1 MTNAHDGD
9 FDSILD
15 DENLDD
21 ATDELDALEELA
33 GAKKVDDDDETDGEE
48 FAKSLIDTG
57 KEQGYLTYDQ
67 LTDALPESIEETDE
81 FGAIVLM
88 FEEKGLHL
96 RSRSRPCHLKNQQ

>member
-33 GAKKVDDDDETDGEE
+33 GAKKVDDDDE
-48 FAKSLIDTG
+48 S
-57 KEQGYLTYDQ
+57 
-67 LTDALPESIEETDE
+67 ESDVGWPTEHPVKRKNERR
-81 FGAIVLM
+81 G
-88 FEEKGLHL
+88 
-96 RSRSRPCHLKNQQ
+96 SRPRGVEAAATSLSSAEVGAMAQRGRWPVGRWHCRLR